1 MGTNLTELSLNI
13 VRVEFGNIVT
23 LLLIK
28 TLVWILYHNLA

>member
-23 LLLIK
+23 LLLIE